1 MAKFQGGKKGK
12 KKKLGRHNASSNTT
26 FLLQQ
31 PLTINSSKK
40 MLDLS
45 LVGQISI
52 SKKVICFHFDKNF
65 REIFLLQWRSKAQSL
80 ARSHKVGSICKRID
94 KDLDFLVSP
103 DEILKIWICLFCC
116 YKNVRFLFAKGKPN
130 CLFRMRSAL
139 RGLIIIQK
147 YFFQQRKK
155 KSARNVGNMQ
165 HFSLEQRLLSTCR
178 LLHHLRCWDFD
189 AAPSFS
195 LEDGNIFLKN
205 NIS

>member
-1 MAKFQGGKKGK
+1 
-12 KKKLGRHNASSNTT
+12 
-26 FLLQQ
+26 
-31 PLTINSSKK
+31 

-65 REIFLLQWRSKAQSL
+65 REIFLFQWRSKVQSL

-94 KDLDFLVSP
+94 KDLDFLVSGFSP
-103 DEILKIWICLFCC
+103 DEILKIWICLSCC

-130 CLFRMRSAL
+130 CLFRMRNAL

-147 YFFQQRKK
+147 YFFSATQKK
-155 KSARNVGNMQ
+155 KSVWNVGNKQ

-178 LLHHLRCWDFD
+178 LLHHLRCWDFG

-195 LEDGNIFLKN
+195 LEEVNMETATFSSRKIYPKMAKN
-205 NIS
+205 EQPDSRCRTMKSPSWKKSSC